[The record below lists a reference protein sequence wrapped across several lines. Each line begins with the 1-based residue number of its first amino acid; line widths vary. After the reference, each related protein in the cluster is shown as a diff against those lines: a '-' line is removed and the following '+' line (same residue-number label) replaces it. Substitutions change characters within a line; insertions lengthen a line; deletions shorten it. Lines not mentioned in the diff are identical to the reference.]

1 MPKLLIVDD
10 EIATVDMLST
20 FLQISGHEP
29 VGAYS
34 GDDGLVLAKIEQPNL
49 MILDLMMPDV
59 DGYEVCRRIRSHPD
73 LKELPIII
81 VSARTDTTA
90 IEKAI
95 DSGANVYLTK
105 PINLAQLTGEIQRL
119 LAPSGS

>member
-10 EIATVDMLST
+10 EIATVDMLKT
-20 FLQISGHEP
+20 FLQISGHDP

-34 GDDGLVLAKIEQPNL
+34 GDDGLVLAKIEQPEL

-59 DGYEVCRRIRSHPD
+59 DGYEVCRRVRSHPD
-73 LKELPIII
+73 LKALPIII
-81 VSARTDTTA
+81 VSARTDQSA

-95 DSGANVYLTK
+95 DSGANVYMTK
-105 PINLAQLTGEIQRL
+105 PINLIQLTGEIQRL
-119 LAPSGS
+119 LAAGS